1 MVEIHHG
8 DGRLGFPANSR
19 DELYDVIHV
28 GAAAPQIPDAFFVLG
43 FRLISIFRFSFFF
56 FVRPILDS
64 TVVREMYNPV
74 KAQLKKGGR
83 LIVPVGPRG
92 KSQVFQQWDKG
103 LDGSLERHD
112 LMGVVYVPLTSEKE
126 QLKD

>member
-1 MVEIHHG
+1 
-8 DGRLGFPANSR
+8 
-19 DELYDVIHV
+19 
-28 GAAAPQIPDAFFVLG
+28 
-43 FRLISIFRFSFFF
+43 
-56 FVRPILDS
+56 
-64 TVVREMYNPV
+64 MYNPV

-126 QLKD
+126 QLKDWAVYFPVQNRPALSVKLMLECISTVEIKSLNVLKILKIIFLVLNLFHQNFVFFTGNFSIKG